1 MDINDPEIVGEIEA
15 LFRQYERALV
25 ENDAQTLNRMF
36 WDDPR
41 TLRYGVG
48 EVLHGIEA
56 IRDYRRSFSWGDAPR
71 ILEGTRITTFGR
83 DMAVVNTEFRR
94 GGAELHGR
102 QSQTWVR
109 LPEGW
114 RIVSAHVSH
123 QVPPL

>member
-1 MDINDPEIVGEIEA
+1 MEINRPDVVAEIEA
-15 LFRQYERALV
+15 LFARYEQALV
-25 ENDAQTLNRMF
+25 ANDVEVLDHMF

-41 TLRYGVG
+41 TLRYGVA
-48 EVLHGIEA
+48 EVLHGIQA
-56 IRDYRRSFSWGDAPR
+56 IREYRRAVNWGNATR

-123 QVPPL
+123 QVAAR